1 MKIKFE
7 NHSIS
12 GIFREYAGFILNIPG
27 HALGA
32 KAVVANVPDELA
44 TDVRKYLKDNHP
56 AIVVT
61 VEGEEDFEAA
71 AAKEA
76 AEKAEA
82 ERLAAESEA
91 AQKAAEEAEALAA
104 KEKAEAEQAAK
115 EAAEKAEAAKA
126 KKGGR

>member
-7 NHSIS
+7 NHSVS

-27 HALGA
+27 HAFGA
-32 KAVVANVPDELA
+32 KAVVATVPDELA
-44 TDVRKYLKDNHP
+44 ADVRKYLAANHP

-61 VEGEEDFEAA
+61 VEGEKDFEAA

-82 ERLAAESEA
+82 ERLAA
-91 AQKAAEEAEALAA
+91 EAEALAA

-126 KKGGR
+126 KKGGK

>member
-7 NHSIS
+7 NHSVS

-27 HALGA
+27 HAIGD
-32 KAVVANVPDELA
+32 KAVTANVPDDLVD
-44 TDVRKYLKDNHP
+44 DVKRHLTANHP

-61 VEGEEDFEAA
+61 VVDAEAEA
-71 AAKEA
+71 LAAKEA

-82 ERLAAESEA
+82 EAIEAERLAQEA
-91 AQKAAEEAEALAA
+91 AELE
-104 KEKAEAEQAAK
+104 AK

-126 KKGGR
+126 SKKGGK